1 MRLDV
6 YEKYLLFFICF
17 FGIFLRYV
25 NHSYDNLWYDEIISF
40 WAANPDFSFQETL
53 NQNKLIEV
61 NSVTYNLILKY
72 FFLIFGYSTENGR
85 LISVICGSCSILTV
99 GYLCRMLEKN
109 RIYLFA
115 IFLTSFNIY
124 LISYSQEM
132 RVYSMLFLF
141 ASLNIIFFLKIIDKN
156 SIILS
161 LGFAFSSIILSS
173 LHPFSLIIFLSYTLY
188 LWLIFLN
195 HKKIYKYLSLII
207 FLIFIFAILI
217 YLNNFLLTTDAQE
230 EYFWMRNPDLGFFS
244 NYYFSN
250 FFGSRLLGLIF
261 LTVLIFLIYN
271 HYKKKINLSHI
282 DLFLIIIFLS
292 YFLPIVFGYIFKPI
306 LTSRYIIFVLIPITL
321 LISILINHL
330 HMKKKIFIL
339 SLLIL
344 LTIGN
349 HFTEQTFKQFFE
361 NRIVSKPE
369 YSKALKYINN
379 SNDKLYFL
387 KVTKMKNEQATINAI
402 NNYINYI
409 SVQNNLDVKFVSL
422 KDNTNNPKIIWHIC
436 LQDINEK
443 KCSINIKKPF
453 NILAIKNFNNIELKL
468 IKLL

>member
-17 FGIFLRYV
+17 FGILLRYV

-40 WAANPDFSFQETL
+40 WVANPDFSFQETL
-53 NQNKLIEV
+53 NQNRLIED

-72 FFLIFGYSTENGR
+72 FFLVFGYSAENGR
-85 LISVICGSCSILTV
+85 LISVVCGSCSILTV
-99 GYLCRMLEKN
+99 GYLCRMLSKD

-124 LISYSQEM
+124 LISYSQEI

-141 ASLNIIFFLKIIDKN
+141 ASLNLIFFFKIINKN

-173 LHPFSLIIFLSYTLY
+173 LHPFSLIIFLSYALY
-188 LWLIFLN
+188 LGLIFLN

-207 FLIFIFAILI
+207 FLIFIFAIFI
-217 YLNNFLLTTDAQE
+217 YLNNFLLTTNTQE
-230 EYFWMRNPDLGFFS
+230 EYFWRSNPDLGFYS
-244 NYYFSN
+244 NYYFSS
-250 FFGSRLLGLIF
+250 FFGSRLLGIIF
-261 LTVLIFLIYN
+261 LTILIFLILN

-292 YFLPIVFGYIFKPI
+292 YFLPIVFGYMFKPI
-306 LTSRYIIFVLIPITL
+306 LISRYIIFVLIPITL
-321 LISILINHL
+321 LISILINQL
-330 HMKKKIFIL
+330 HNKKKFFLL

-361 NRIVSKPE
+361 NRMVSKPE

-409 SVQNNLDVKFVSL
+409 SVQNNLDVKFVPL
-422 KDNTNNPKIIWHIC
+422 KDNNNPKIIWHIC
-436 LQDINEK
+436 PQDINEK

>member
-1 MRLDV
+1 M
-6 YEKYLLFFICF
+6 
-17 FGIFLRYV
+17 
-25 NHSYDNLWYDEIISF
+25 
-40 WAANPDFSFQETL
+40 
-53 NQNKLIEV
+53 
-61 NSVTYNLILKY
+61 
-72 FFLIFGYSTENGR
+72 
-85 LISVICGSCSILTV
+85 
-99 GYLCRMLEKN
+99 
-109 RIYLFA
+109 
-115 IFLTSFNIY
+115 
-124 LISYSQEM
+124 
-132 RVYSMLFLF
+132 
-141 ASLNIIFFLKIIDKN
+141 
-156 SIILS
+156 
-161 LGFAFSSIILSS
+161 
-173 LHPFSLIIFLSYTLY
+173 
-188 LWLIFLN
+188 
-195 HKKIYKYLSLII
+195 
-207 FLIFIFAILI
+207 
-217 YLNNFLLTTDAQE
+217 
-230 EYFWMRNPDLGFFS
+230 
-244 NYYFSN
+244 
-250 FFGSRLLGLIF
+250 
-261 LTVLIFLIYN
+261 
-271 HYKKKINLSHI
+271 
-282 DLFLIIIFLS
+282 
-292 YFLPIVFGYIFKPI
+292 FGYIFTPI

-361 NRIVSKPE
+361 KRIVSKPE
-369 YSKALKYINN
+369 HSKALKYINN

>member
-17 FGIFLRYV
+17 FGILLRYV

-40 WAANPDFSFQETL
+40 WVANPDFPFQETL
-53 NQNKLIEV
+53 NQNRLIED

-72 FFLIFGYSTENGR
+72 FFLVFGYSAENGR
-85 LISVICGSCSILTV
+85 LISVVCGSCSILTV
-99 GYLCRMLEKN
+99 GYLCKILSKD

-124 LISYSQEM
+124 LISYSQEI

-141 ASLNIIFFLKIIDKN
+141 ASLNLIFFFKIINKN

-173 LHPFSLIIFLSYTLY
+173 LHPFSLIIFLSYALY
-188 LWLIFLN
+188 LGLIFLN
-195 HKKIYKYLSLII
+195 HKKIYKYLSLVI
-207 FLIFIFAILI
+207 FLIFIFAIFI
-217 YLNNFLLTTDAQE
+217 YLNNFLSGANTHE
-230 EYFWMRNPDLGFFS
+230 EYFWRSNPDLGFYS

-250 FFGSRLLGLIF
+250 FFGSRLLGIVF
-261 LTVLIFLIYN
+261 LTILIFLIFN
-271 HYKKKINLSHI
+271 HYKKKNNLSHI

-292 YFLPIVFGYIFKPI
+292 YFLPIVFGYMFEPI
-306 LTSRYIIFVLIPITL
+306 LISRYIIFVLIPITL
-321 LISILINHL
+321 LISILINNL
-330 HMKKKIFIL
+330 HIKKKIFLL

-409 SVQNNLDVKFVSL
+409 SVQNNLDVKFVPL
-422 KDNTNNPKIIWHIC
+422 KDNNNPKIIWHIC
-436 LQDINEK
+436 PQDINEK

>member
-1 MRLDV
+1 MKLDV

-17 FGIFLRYV
+17 FGILLRYV

-40 WAANPDFSFQETL
+40 WVANPDFPFQETL
-53 NQNKLIEV
+53 NQNRLIED

-72 FFLIFGYSTENGR
+72 FFLVFGYSAENGR
-85 LISVICGSCSILTV
+85 LISVVCGSCSILTV
-99 GYLCRMLEKN
+99 GYLCKILSKD

-124 LISYSQEM
+124 LISYSQEI

-141 ASLNIIFFLKIIDKN
+141 ASLNLIFFFKIINKN

-173 LHPFSLIIFLSYTLY
+173 LHPFSLIIFLSYALY
-188 LWLIFLN
+188 LGLIFLN

-207 FLIFIFAILI
+207 FLIFIFAIFV
-217 YLNNFLLTTDAQE
+217 YLNNFLLTTDTQE
-230 EYFWMRNPDLGFFS
+230 EYFWMSNPDLGFFS

-261 LTVLIFLIYN
+261 LTVLIFLIFN

-292 YFLPIVFGYIFKPI
+292 YFLPIVFGYMFKPI

-330 HMKKKIFIL
+330 HIKKKFFLL

-361 NRIVSKPE
+361 NRMVSKPE

-409 SVQNNLDVKFVSL
+409 IVQNNLDVKFVPL
-422 KDNTNNPKIIWHIC
+422 EDNNNPKIIWHIC
-436 LQDINEK
+436 LQDISEK

-453 NILAIKNFNNIELKL
+453 NILAIKNFNSIELKL